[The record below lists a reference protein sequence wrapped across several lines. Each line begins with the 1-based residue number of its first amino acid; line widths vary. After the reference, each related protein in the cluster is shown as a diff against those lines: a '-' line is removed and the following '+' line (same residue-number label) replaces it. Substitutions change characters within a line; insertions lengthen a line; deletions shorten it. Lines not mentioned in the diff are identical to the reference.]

1 MRGEMR
7 NKILAV
13 CANLHHDELDELF
26 GFINEIEDS
35 LDDIGLEI
43 IAAKEGNIE
52 YLDEAID
59 LTLKLKD
66 SLYWGW

>member
-66 SLYWGW
+66 SLY

>member
-1 MRGEMR
+1 MR

-66 SLYWGW
+66 SLY